1 VVVTSAHKLASFSS
15 SLILIG
21 CCSAQQLV
29 QAPREDG
36 ALTPLRVYSRNTDS
50 CPPLALISPG
60 AGGSEN
66 GYRYLAEGLE
76 ADGWRA
82 VVMGHKESGAA
93 ALRSDIRDA
102 NGVKSGLRELVDDP
116 KAYDARLL
124 DISAALLWAE
134 KSCKSPYVA
143 LIGHSMGARTVM
155 IEAGAK
161 NKLGVKGQDR
171 FKAYVAM
178 SPDGPDPV
186 FPENAW
192 NGIHKPMLILTGT
205 RDKSMQTGDY
215 KSRTIPYESLPAGC
229 KWLGVIEGAT
239 HMNFA
244 GIGFAGTTEKLSVLE
259 IKAFL
264 DGLRAGKCDSPLQ
277 SEGIAVKSN

>member
-1 VVVTSAHKLASFSS
+1 VVVTSAHKLAGFSS
-15 SLILIG
+15 FLILIG

-36 ALTPLRVYSRNTDS
+36 ALTPLRVYSRNTGS

-66 GYRYLAEGLE
+66 GYRYLAEGIE

-143 LIGHSMGARTVM
+143 LIGHSMGR
-155 IEAGAK
+155 G
-161 NKLGVKGQDR
+161 R
-171 FKAYVAM
+171 
-178 SPDGPDPV
+178 
-186 FPENAW
+186 
-192 NGIHKPMLILTGT
+192 
-205 RDKSMQTGDY
+205 
-215 KSRTIPYESLPAGC
+215 
-229 KWLGVIEGAT
+229 
-239 HMNFA
+239 
-244 GIGFAGTTEKLSVLE
+244 
-259 IKAFL
+259 
-264 DGLRAGKCDSPLQ
+264 
-277 SEGIAVKSN
+277 